1 MIRSVKFLGAIP
13 LLLWLLVSGCSTQPH
28 PRLIGSP
35 APDFTVKDSD
45 RTVSL
50 HDLRGKTV
58 VLNFWTSWCGPC
70 IEEMPSLVQ
79 LQKNMGSRVTVLAVS
94 WDANESQYHTFL
106 RQYNIDL
113 LTVRDPQKMTW
124 DLYGAT
130 GQPET
135 YIIDASGIVRRKF
148 WGPVAWNSP
157 EIVDYLS
164 KL

>member
-1 MIRSVKFLGAIP
+1 VKSLGP
-13 LLLWLLVSGCSTQPH
+13 FLLLLSIILAGCSTTPH

-35 APDFTVKDSD
+35 APDFTLKDSD

-50 HDLRGKTV
+50 HDFRGKMV
-58 VLNFWTSWCGPC
+58 VLNFWTSWCPPC
-70 IEEMPSLVQ
+70 VEEMPSLVQ
-79 LQKNMGSRVTVLAVS
+79 LQKNMGSRLTVLAVS
-94 WDANESQYHTFL
+94 WDANESDYRNFL

-113 LTVRDPQKMTW
+113 LTVRDPQKKTW

-135 YIIDASGIVRRKF
+135 YIIDASGTVRRKF
-148 WGPVAWNSP
+148 WGPVDWNSP
-157 EIVDYLS
+157 EITDYLS